1 MSKAQPVTK
10 SSTQTQT
17 IDPWLSSAASRV
29 AGLTGSLPGYSAYTG
44 AGPSGLT
51 ANQLSALGL
60 AQFSQGQG
68 QAIAGQ
74 AYNPLNSLTGFEG
87 KMIDP
92 NSVNASTQ
100 AYMNPYI
107 SNVVDAYGRAADRNT
122 QGAVDQSDARLAGQH
137 AFGGSR
143 ANVASGVIQSQNA
156 IAKSQMT
163 SDLMS
168 KGYSAAQ
175 AAAMAEAQANQSA
188 TQAAAGTRLGASN
201 ALAGLGQTIGGLN
214 TQDIANLSS
223 TGKTAQDTATAQNMF
238 NYQKWINDMTM
249 PGQMLQQQASILGGL
264 PHGGQTT
271 GQETQMSYSNPWAG
285 LAGLGLGL
293 AGMGTGGGATLG
305 GSALSGLFG
314 SLFGPK
320 TG

>member
-10 SSTQTQT
+10 TSTQTQT
-17 IDPWLSSAASRV
+17 IDPWLSQAAQGV
-29 AGLTGSLPGYSAYTG
+29 AGKVGALPGYQSYTG

-51 ANQLSALGL
+51 PNQLSALGL
-60 AQFSQGQG
+60 AQFAQGQG
-68 QAIAGQ
+68 QGIAGQ
-74 AYNPLNSLTGFEG
+74 AYNPLNSLTGFSG
-87 KMIDP
+87 QMIDP
-92 NSVNASTQ
+92 NSVNAATQ
-100 AYMNPYI
+100 QFMNPYI

-175 AAAMAEAQANQSA
+175 AAAMAEAQSNQTA
-188 TQAAAGTRLGASN
+188 TQNAAGTRLGAAN
-201 ALAGLGQTIGGLN
+201 ALTGLGQAISGMNTADIG
-214 TQDIANLSS
+214 NLAS
-223 TGKTAQDTATAQNMF
+223 TGKTAQDTLTAQNAF
-238 NYQKWINDMTM
+238 NYQKWLNDMQM
-249 PGQMLQQQASILGGL
+249 PGSMLQQQASILGGL
-264 PHGGQTT
+264 PHGGQTQ
-271 GQETQMSYSNPWAG
+271 GQESQMSYSNPWMG
-285 LAGLGLGL
+285 LAGLGLGI
-293 AGMGTGGGATLG
+293 AGMGIPGGGTLG
-305 GSALSGLFG
+305 GSALM

-320 TG
+320 TA